1 MSRLS
6 PVATAVL
13 VALFHAAPAGSAQP
27 QELPE
32 PRQGQV
38 GKDVIWLP
46 TPESLVERMLTMAQV
61 GPRDVV
67 YDLGSGDGRMVI
79 AAAKRGAQAIGVE
92 FNPELV
98 AFSESRARGQG
109 VARKARFIRGD
120 IFETDFSD
128 TMRLRPTLLKMSPG
142 TRVVSH
148 AFTMDDWAPDE
159 VSRAEQRTAYLWIVP
174 AAVEGSW
181 RVDLQGGRS
190 FDVALVQRF
199 QKVEGTVAL
208 GMVEASLRE
217 TVLRGD
223 TIRFCFVDQD
233 GVWHELTGTV
243 LRRAHVRHV
252 RGHRQERRLDGH
264 TALRLDQG
272 ARVQPLQRLLAS
284 GCRSRRAD
292 GPPLHRGPDQ
302 GSAVR
307 GRAPGH
313 HRPRRPHRLS
323 RHADAARVPRQ
334 RREAPVARPDL
345 PGGRRLRGLRARRS
359 ARGGRCV
366 PRPR

>member
-1 MSRLS
+1 MSRLT

-13 VALFHAAPAGSAQP
+13 AALFHAVPAGSAQP
-27 QELPE
+27 QEPPE
-32 PRQGQV
+32 PQRGQM

-79 AAAKRGAQAIGVE
+79 AAAKRGAQANGVE
-92 FNPELV
+92 FNPELL

-109 VARKARFIRGD
+109 VAGKARFIRGD

-128 TMRLRPTLLKMSPG
+128 ATVVTLYLLSTLNMRLRPTLLKMSPG

-148 AFTMDDWAPDE
+148 AFTMEDWAPDE

-190 FDVALVQRF
+190 FDVALGQRF

-208 GMVEASLRE
+208 GTVEAGLRE
-217 TVLRGD
+217 PVLRGD
-223 TIRFCFVDQD
+223 TIRFGFVDQD

-243 LRRAHVRHV
+243 SGERMSGTFEATGRKGGWTATRR
-252 RGHRQERRLDGH
+252 
-264 TALRLDQG
+264 
-272 ARVQPLQRLLAS
+272 
-284 GCRSRRAD
+284 
-292 GPPLHRGPDQ
+292 
-302 GSAVR
+302 
-307 GRAPGH
+307 
-313 HRPRRPHRLS
+313 
-323 RHADAARVPRQ
+323 
-334 RREAPVARPDL
+334 
-345 PGGRRLRGLRARRS
+345 
-359 ARGGRCV
+359 
-366 PRPR
+366 